1 MFSRGHLRLHTFHG
15 VHLLLANDGPR
26 LWKVDTGLY
35 LRGMWDTSDLPITLI
50 VPNNRP
56 PYSASNCN
64 FFWFDYFLDAST
76 HLYKRVCPSVRGSV
90 TLFKKN
96 F

>member
-50 VPNNRP
+50 VPNSRP
-56 PYSASNCN
+56 AYSASNCN
-64 FFWFDYFLDAST
+64 FFVLINFLMRPRTSI
-76 HLYKRVCPSVRGSV
+76 RGSVRPSVRPWV
-90 TLFKKN
+90 RHAF
-96 F
+96 